1 MSKLEQIETDILAL
15 SAKDLEALKQWFA
28 DLDYEHWDQQI
39 EQDIANGRLEAFGQE
54 ALAEFQA
61 GRCQTI

>member
-15 SAKDLEALKQWFA
+15 SAKDFEALKQWFA
-28 DLDYEHWDQQI
+28 DLDYQHWDQQI
-39 EQDIANGRLEAFGQE
+39 EEDIANGRLDAFAQE

-61 GRCQTI
+61 GHCQTI